1 MNFYDH
7 ITDKK
12 WRAVIFR
19 EDIDWKFMANTVGAI
34 KNPKYHKILSRIT
47 VIMMV
52 VNDSSLNVR
61 DCEHESFP
69 SCQNN
74 GRKHIKNVQFSP
86 EKNPSNMNVIK
97 TERKRMHFQQ
107 EESNVTFPTGKKIV
121 EVGTVN
127 ENADFATVV
136 AKKILQMSIALKLTE
151 DIKDF

>member
-1 MNFYDH
+1 
-7 ITDKK
+7 
-12 WRAVIFR
+12 
-19 EDIDWKFMANTVGAI
+19 
-34 KNPKYHKILSRIT
+34 
-47 VIMMV
+47 
-52 VNDSSLNVR
+52 
-61 DCEHESFP
+61 
-69 SCQNN
+69 
-74 GRKHIKNVQFSP
+74 
-86 EKNPSNMNVIK
+86 MNVIK